1 MAGKVY
7 LTFIKEK
14 PYAVQIRIRRKRH
27 VPLGR
32 VPAKTLTYAR
42 YTKLSRS
49 ERKDAL
55 LSVTK
60 ANLTNTL
67 RTLHYVVTASLYTGS
82 QAQLCRSPR
91 TRMYCGILSRRFARS
106 FVRSAGWSENMT
118 SERAFIRTNSR
129 FYKPETGDYRK
140 CGQGYTIIM
149 TCWTQWASRTVPS
162 STSMSEALTV
172 TNKARFSFRVNLKEL
187 PDVIK
192 QRMTLENDDKTYT
205 SEETL
210 SVCEQEGIPFVFDYH
225 HFTPIL
231 DDADLD
237 DILPRMIKTWQRIG
251 LKPKV
256 HLSSPKSESA
266 VRSHADYVDANF
278 ILPVLERFR
287 QWDADIDFMI
297 EAKEKDRALLRLVEE
312 LSAIRGVK
320 RLAGGVLRWKA

>member
-1 MAGKVY
+1 MLFRFGFVANAMC
-7 LTFIKEK
+7 LWD
-14 PYAVQIRIRRKRH
+14 AS
-27 VPLGR
+27 
-32 VPAKTLTYAR
+32 PAKTLTYAR

-67 RTLHYVVTASLYTGS
+67 RTIHYVISHGIPLY
-82 QAQLCRSPR
+82 
-91 TRMYCGILSRRFARS
+91 
-106 FVRSAGWSENMT
+106 
-118 SERAFIRTNSR
+118 
-129 FYKPETGDYRK
+129 
-140 CGQGYTIIM
+140 
-149 TCWTQWASRTVPS
+149 
-162 STSMSEALTV
+162 
-172 TNKARFSFRVNLKEL
+172 RFSSSIVPLATHPDVLWDFVTPFRQEFREIGGLVRKYDLRTSFHPNQFTLFTSPKQEITANAVKDMAYHYDMLDAMGIADRSVINIHVGGAYGDKQSALGRFRVNLKEL

-225 HFTPIL
+225 HFYANPT

-266 VRSHADYVDANF
+266 IRSHADYVDANF

-287 QWDADIDFMI
+287 QWDTDIDFMI

-320 RLAGGVLRWKA
+320 RLAGGVLKWKA

>member
-1 MAGKVY
+1 MLFRFGFVANAMC
-7 LTFIKEK
+7 LWD
-14 PYAVQIRIRRKRH
+14 AS
-27 VPLGR
+27 
-32 VPAKTLTYAR
+32 PAKTLTYAR

-67 RTLHYVVTASLYTGS
+67 RTIHYVVGHGIPLY
-82 QAQLCRSPR
+82 
-91 TRMYCGILSRRFARS
+91 
-106 FVRSAGWSENMT
+106 
-118 SERAFIRTNSR
+118 
-129 FYKPETGDYRK
+129 
-140 CGQGYTIIM
+140 
-149 TCWTQWASRTVPS
+149 
-162 STSMSEALTV
+162 
-172 TNKARFSFRVNLKEL
+172 RFSSSIVPLATHPDVLWDFVTPFRQEFREIGGLVRKYDLRTSFHPNQFTLFTSPKQEITANAVKDMAYHYDMLDAMGIADRSVINIHVGGAYGDKQSALGRFRVNLKEL

-225 HFTPIL
+225 HFYANPT

-256 HLSSPKSESA
+256 ISPRQNQNQPYA
-266 VRSHADYVDANF
+266 VMRT
-278 ILPVLERFR
+278 
-287 QWDADIDFMI
+287 M
-297 EAKEKDRALLRLVEE
+297 
-312 LSAIRGVK
+312 
-320 RLAGGVLRWKA
+320 